1 MGESLFDHDERKLEM
16 EMLDAAQHVADVA
29 HVEKDPLLIILW
41 RLNHQDRTLE
51 GIKTNLSS
59 VTVTLSEHI
68 AQNESIKESIDE
80 LVAFW
85 TGSKLA
91 GKAISWVVGICAAA
105 AAAFASIKRGMFS

>member
-1 MGESLFDHDERKLEM
+1 MEESLFDHAERKLEK

-41 RLNHQDRTLE
+41 RLNHQDRTLD
-51 GIKTNLSS
+51 GIKTNLSN

-91 GKAISWVVGICAAA
+91 GKVISWGVGICAAA